1 MKKSLILILTILS
14 LLLPSC
20 NQSDI
25 PEAFSDALETME
37 PVEQRTEKV
46 FDESEIYYENTFIF
60 RKLSS
65 DRGYDIINYGYR
77 VAGDEIHFNN
87 YDSKSNNSLIVDTYD
102 IEGNNLRSQQFPDE
116 IVTNY
121 FHPIN
126 NDEYLYYYAPDAFT
140 MKFIHCDKDGNTIAE
155 SKSYPRYF
163 QKYSPEVPSFETFGD
178 LHIFHMDYNIYLFHD
193 VTEKA
198 TIYELPCLIRHISQ
212 LPDGR
217 FLLYGKIDNSPFSNY
232 EYFWLDPETGESG
245 VYQIDAST
253 DDARTLFPGRA
264 REVYYQR
271 GELYGIC
278 EDGFYVLRD
287 GDFLKLIDWN
297 ESNLDGRSIE
307 FREIFSDTNFLV
319 EYYNYMEFAHE
330 LGFLVLTE
338 EPRTKPREVFTVA
351 TIGLDTWYQHLVD
364 NAVLQFNRE
373 SQDYK
378 IEYHN
383 YHAHEDSY
391 LSPAT
396 STRYTNEEAAA
407 AAQKRFEE
415 DLLSGIVYDCY
426 IFSEASKNRDLLAG
440 KGLLADLS
448 PYLGEDQVMG
458 CVETAYMDTEEQIVA
473 LPFFMK
479 LTTLVTS
486 QSVLSSKKKLTYDVM
501 YDIAASLADN
511 ETLFTQD
518 VYNGLK
524 TTGQYEF
531 LDLALQTCS
540 FDSEACVDW
549 LEFLTDVKDGTYRN
563 TELSAIFSSIDE
575 AFATPEGS
583 VVAREPQYAAPTMD
597 SYKNI
602 ENGSIKFTQFRFDSV
617 ESILALL
624 WCYQGDRI
632 NYCGYPSAE
641 DTTVILSANAVFS
654 MSTVTA
660 AGDGVNAFLQ
670 YLLSDEIQTCQA
682 VSTYGIPVTRSAL
695 TQIFPVGYVHYR
707 YTTPRPAD
715 ETWLL
720 EYPDGTR
727 FINQIVDSEMR
738 TLENQLLNNIFDVVR
753 VTTDDR
759 DLFLRFLDRAVVHT
773 AADTTLQSILDE
785 EISYVTGD
793 ARSAA
798 DAAKIL
804 QSRVG
809 IYLAE

>member
-25 PEAFSDALETME
+25 PEAFSDALETMK

-46 FDESEIYYENTFIF
+46 FAEEEIYYENTFVF
-60 RKLSS
+60 QKLST
-65 DRGYDIINYGYR
+65 DYEGDIVNYGYR
-77 VAGDEIHFNN
+77 LSDDTIHFMNFHSGVN
-87 YDSKSNNSLIVDTYD
+87 SGIVDETFSMDGEYLSSVPLPVDIYSNCFLYIGENKYLCYIYDAFSAQFVQYDSS
-102 IEGNNLRSQQFPDE
+102 G
-116 IVTNY
+116 
-121 FHPIN
+121 
-126 NDEYLYYYAPDAFT
+126 
-140 MKFIHCDKDGNTIAE
+140 TILAE
-155 SKSYPRYF
+155 SKKFPRNESVLRYKPVF
-163 QKYSPEVPSFETFGD
+163 QTVGD
-178 LHIFHMDYNIYLFHD
+178 YYVFHAGYAVYLFRD
-193 VTEKA
+193 IADPITM
-198 TIYELPCLIRHISQ
+198 YEFPCLVNHISM

-217 FLLYGKIDNSPFSNY
+217 FLLYGIIDQMPTSDY
-232 EYFWLDPETGESG
+232 EYFWFDPETGESG
-245 VYQIDAST
+245 AYQIDAST
-253 DDARTLFPGRA
+253 EDARTLFPGQA
-264 REVYYQR
+264 REVYYRR

-307 FREIFSDTNFLV
+307 FREILSDTCFLV
-319 EYYNYMEFAHE
+319 EYYNYMEFAYE

-351 TIGLDTWYQHLVD
+351 TIGLDTWYQKLVD

-378 IEYHN
+378 IEYYN
-383 YHAHEDSY
+383 YHKKDEDHLY
-391 LSPAT
+391 DAMT
-396 STRYTNEEAAA
+396 GFYIDETTAA

-426 IFSEASKNRDLLAG
+426 IFPEASKNRDLLAG

-632 NYCGYPSAE
+632 NYCGYPSKKN
-641 DTTVILSANAVFS
+641 TTVMLSADAVFS

-660 AGDGVNAFLQ
+660 ARDGVNAFLQ

-738 TLENQLLNNIFDVVR
+738 TLENQLLNNIFDIVR